1 MKRRVMA
8 FILSMVLVL
17 GLSTT
22 AGAFTV
28 KQERAA
34 DALYHLELF
43 LGRSTVKKEFDLDSG
58 LSRAEGVLLLVRM
71 LGAEEASKAYDVA
84 STPFTDLVD
93 FWPNMNKGFIAY
105 SYQTSLVKGMTDTT
119 FGPAV
124 AMNDQMFLT
133 LVLRQLG
140 YTDGDVKN
148 YVWDNA
154 NRLAFEAGLVTSSQ
168 KDAEFTRG
176 DAVLI
181 FWKAMEAKFKGT
193 NETLAKRLISEG
205 VFTTAE
211 YQEAKQIFQY
221 GYILGDQTDDDNSG
235 NSGNSGSSGTG
246 TTDPGS
252 STPSVPED
260 DGLTDYE
267 KYNAM
272 TGAEQ
277 MEFINS
283 FDSIED
289 FFDWLHQAE
298 AEYEAAHPDIEIG
311 DDGVVDLTGKG

>member
-1 MKRRVMA
+1 MKRRVLA
-8 FILSMVLVL
+8 LILSLVLVF

-22 AGAFTV
+22 ASAFTV

-71 LGAEEASKAYDVA
+71 LGAEKTSEAYDVA
-84 STPFTDLVD
+84 DTPFTDLAD

-105 SYQTSLVKGMTDTT
+105 SYRNNLVKGMTDTT

-154 NRLAFEAGLVTSSQ
+154 NRLAFEAGLVTSAQ
-168 KDAEFTRG
+168 TDTEFTRG

-181 FWKAMEAKFKGT
+181 FWRAMETELKGT

-205 VFTTAE
+205 VFTAAE
-211 YQEAKQIFQY
+211 YRDAKDIFRY
-221 GYILGDQTDDDNSG
+221 GYILGNQNDDENSG
-235 NSGNSGSSGTG
+235 GADN
-246 TTDPGS
+246 
-252 STPSVPED
+252 TPSEPED
-260 DGLTDYE
+260 DDLTDYE
-267 KYNAM
+267 RYQNM
-272 TGAEQ
+272 SGEEQ

-289 FFDWLHQAE
+289 FFAWLEQAE
-298 AEYEAAHPDIEIG
+298 AEYKAKHPDIEIG

>member
-8 FILSMVLVL
+8 LILSLVLVL

-22 AGAFTV
+22 AGAFTT
-28 KQERAA
+28 KQQRAA

-43 LGRSTVKKEFDLDSG
+43 LGRSTVTKEFDLDSG

-71 LGAEEASKAYDVA
+71 LGAEEKSKTYAVKD
-84 STPFTDLVD
+84 TPFTDLTD

-105 SYQTSLVKGMTDTT
+105 SYKNELVKGMTATT

-154 NRLAFEAGLVTSSQ
+154 HRLAFEAGLVSTAQ

-176 DAVLI
+176 DSVLI

-205 VFTTAE
+205 VFTAIE
-211 YQEAKQIFQY
+211 YQEAKEIYSY
-221 GYILGDQTDDDNSG
+221 GYILGDEYDDNDSG
-235 NSGNSGSSGTG
+235 NTGAG

-252 STPSVPED
+252 RSPSVPED
-260 DGLTDYE
+260 SGLTDYE

-283 FDSIED
+283 FASIED
-289 FFDWLHQAE
+289 FFAWLHKAE

>member
-8 FILSMVLVL
+8 LILSFVLVL

-71 LGAEEASKAYDVA
+71 LGAEGKSKTYDLKD
-84 STPFTDLVD
+84 TPFTDLND
-93 FWPNMNKGFIAY
+93 FWPDMNKGFIAY
-105 SYQTSLVKGMTDTT
+105 SYKTDLVKGMTATT
-119 FGPAV
+119 FGPTV
-124 AMNDQMFLT
+124 AMTDQMFLT

-154 NRLAFEAGLVTSSQ
+154 NRLAFEAGLVTSSEM
-168 KDAEFTRG
+168 DAQFTRG

-193 NETLAKRLISEG
+193 NETLAKRLISDG

-211 YQEAKQIFQY
+211 YQEAKEIYSY
-221 GYILGDQTDDDNSG
+221 GYILGDEYDDNDSG
-235 NSGNSGSSGTG
+235 NTGTG
-246 TTDPGS
+246 TTDPGNNP
-252 STPSVPED
+252 PSAPED
-260 DGLTDYE
+260 TGLTDYE

-289 FFDWLHQAE
+289 FFAWLHKAE
-298 AEYEAAHPDIEIG
+298 AEYDAAHPDIEIG
-311 DDGVVDLTGKG
+311 DDGVVDMTGKS